1 MILINKFTGMFLV
14 SLHSIWIKLQ
24 RMTNKNNVFKLVDYP
39 RLYKE
44 MVIELDE
51 HTSERVHT
59 T

>member
-1 MILINKFTGMFLV
+1 MFLV